1 MLKFLPPRSCPA
13 ALLAIG
19 LILSSGVALAQSA
32 PPPAD
37 AHGGTRTVLQ
47 TGKTVTDEP
56 IQYPA
61 GKPRITAVEIT
72 LAPGQQTGWRT
83 HPVPLF
89 GYIPES
95 QPTVAYRPL

>member
-1 MLKFLPPRSCPA
+1 MLKLLPTALSSACLFA
-13 ALLAIG
+13 LGLLLA
-19 LILSSGVALAQSA
+19 SGVALAQSA
-32 PPPAD
+32 PPPVD
-37 AHGGTRTVLQ
+37 AHGGTRMVLQ

-72 LAPGQQTGWRT
+72 LAPGQQTGWHT

-89 GYIPES
+89 GYI
-95 QPTVAYRPL
+95 L